1 MSDVFISYSHDGRI
15 KALRLVRALEAQ
27 GWTIWSDREAIAGA
41 VWDQTIARELKSAQC
56 VIVAWSRTSVS
67 SEFVKEEAGLALG
80 QGKLLGVSLDQTVPP
95 HQFSSI
101 ETFDLSRW
109 FSSEDGANFIV

>member
-1 MSDVFISYSHDGRI
+1 MPGGSPHKR
-15 KALRLVRALEAQ
+15 
-27 GWTIWSDREAIAGA
+27 
-41 VWDQTIARELKSAQC
+41 
-56 VIVAWSRTSVS
+56 

-80 QGKLLGVSLDQTVPP
+80 QGKLLGVSLDQTAPP

-109 FSSEDGANFIV
+109 FSSEDGANFIVLTRAIQNTVKQKNRRRCTRYNAQQE